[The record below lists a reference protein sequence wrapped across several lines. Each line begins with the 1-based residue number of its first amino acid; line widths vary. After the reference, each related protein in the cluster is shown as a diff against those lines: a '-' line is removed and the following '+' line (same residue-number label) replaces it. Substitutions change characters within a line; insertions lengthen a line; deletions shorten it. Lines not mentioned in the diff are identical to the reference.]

1 MAIDYSK
8 FAANVDLDA
17 LQKDVENAKDT
28 DFEDVQAACS
38 WDSIDKM
45 EIKETK
51 AGDKL
56 MFAVS
61 AKIKEGEFKG
71 RLLFFNRVI
80 LGNSS
85 PKWTDAQAIKSVIT
99 WVNKMVAEGDAPV
112 EFINY
117 PDFEEQILDV
127 YQSVKDSIEIEMD
140 WKAKSFNSMSFTE
153 DDVYDLN

>member
-28 DFEDVQAACS
+28 DFEDVP
-38 WDSIDKM
+38 DGKYFVSIDKM

-140 WKAKSFNSMSFTE
+140 WKAKNFNPMSFTE

>member
-28 DFEDVQAACS
+28 EFEDVP
-38 WDSIDKM
+38 DGKYIVSIEAM

-51 AGDKL
+51 AGNKL
-56 MFAVS
+56 MFAVT
-61 AKIKEGEFKG
+61 AKIKEGEFKN

-99 WVNKMVAEGDAPV
+99 WVNKMVAEGEAPV

-127 YQSVKDSIEIEMD
+127 FQSVKGKIEIEMD
-140 WKAKSFNSMSFTE
+140 WKAKNFNPMSYTA

>member
-8 FAANVDLDA
+8 FAQNVDLDA
-17 LQKDVENAKDT
+17 LQKEVAEAKDT
-28 DFEDVQAACS
+28 EFEDVP
-38 WDSIDKM
+38 DGKYIVSIDKM

-56 MFAVS
+56 MFAVT

-85 PKWTDAQAIKSVIT
+85 PKWTDAQAIKSVQT
-99 WVNKMVAEGDAPV
+99 WVNKLLAPGEAPV
-112 EFINY
+112 EFVNY

-127 YQSVKDSIEIEMD
+127 FQSVQNAIEIEMD
-140 WKAKSFNSMSFTE
+140 WKAKNFNPMSFTE
-153 DDVYDLN
+153 DDVYELS

>member
-28 DFEDVQAACS
+28 EFEDVPDGKYIVGIEA
-38 WDSIDKM
+38 M

-56 MFAVS
+56 MFAVT
-61 AKIKEGEFKG
+61 AKIKEGEFKN

-99 WVNKMVAEGDAPV
+99 WVNKMIADGEAPV
-112 EFINY
+112 EFVNY

-127 YQSVKDSIEIEMD
+127 FQSVKGKIEIEMD
-140 WKAKSFNSMSFTE
+140 WKAKAFNPMSYTA

>member
-1 MAIDYSK
+1 
-8 FAANVDLDA
+8 
-17 LQKDVENAKDT
+17 
-28 DFEDVQAACS
+28 
-38 WDSIDKM
+38 
-45 EIKETK
+45 
-51 AGDKL
+51 

-127 YQSVKDSIEIEMD
+127 YQSVKDSIEMKDITY
-140 WKAKSFNSMSFTE
+140 AYPNTE
-153 DDVYDLN
+153 RASILCPSQKMMCMT

>member
-8 FAANVDLDA
+8 FEQNVDLDA
-17 LQKDVENAKDT
+17 LQKDVQEAKET
-28 DFEDVQAACS
+28 DFEDVP
-38 WDSIDKM
+38 DGTYIVSIDSM

-61 AKIKEGEFKG
+61 ARIKEGEYEN

-80 LGNSS
+80 LGNTSS
-85 PKWTDAQAIKSVIT
+85 KWTDAKAIKSVIT
-99 WVNKMVAEGDAPV
+99 WVNKLLAPGEAPV

-127 YQSVKDSIEIEMD
+127 FQSVKDSIEIEME
-140 WKAKSFNSMSFTE
+140 WKAKNFNPMHFEET
-153 DDVYDLN
+153 DVYEV